1 MIKVASLTLIPSG
14 AEMVTPHKWIAFFN
28 FLSFLSLFSCLVICG
43 LFCQPS
49 GAEKAPLTSGQ
60 PF

>member
-28 FLSFLSLFSCLVICG
+28 FWSFLSLFSCLVICG

-49 GAEKAPLTSGQ
+49 GAEKAP
-60 PF
+60 PH